1 MTTLKTITPSGKVQK
16 TKVDELWLDNVES
29 IGYNGFDIAVYFGGG
44 MSVWPCGKFS
54 DEEEEKWCECATC
67 KKVRATGL
75 GELDRDLYSILV
87 DWP

>member
-1 MTTLKTITPSGKVQK
+1 MATLKTITPSGKIQK
-16 TKVDELWLDNVES
+16 TKVDEFWLDNIES
-29 IGYNGFDIAVYFGGG
+29 IGYNGFDIAVYDSGG
-44 MSVWPCGKFS
+44 MSVWPCGRFS
-54 DEEEEKWCECATC
+54 HEDEESWCKCPTC